1 MARKVCKHYVRLL
14 CATTAGMGRIWMRM
28 KDVKEKI
35 PNSLPIWKRCAGG
48 CKHLDLKIFYFNYV
62 LDWLENFEKLIKG

>member
-1 MARKVCKHYVRLL
+1 
-14 CATTAGMGRIWMRM
+14 MRM